1 VAHPVVTA
9 VALVVCLTWVHLLPV
24 KEGYWAAISTVVVM
38 QSEVE
43 PTLTASRDR
52 LMGTIIG
59 AIMGWLTTLVW
70 HGNVLVFGLA
80 VAISLI
86 LCSVLRLTN
95 SGRLVGAT
103 MCLIVLVPA
112 AGQKWRI
119 ALDRFV

>member
-1 VAHPVVTA
+1 
-9 VALVVCLTWVHLLPV
+9 
-24 KEGYWAAISTVVVM
+24 
-38 QSEVE
+38 
-43 PTLTASRDR
+43 
-52 LMGTIIG
+52 MGTIIG

-103 MCLIVLVPA
+103 MCLIMLVPA

-119 ALDRFV
+119 ALDRFVEVSFGIVVAVVVSLVFHRWVKFRD